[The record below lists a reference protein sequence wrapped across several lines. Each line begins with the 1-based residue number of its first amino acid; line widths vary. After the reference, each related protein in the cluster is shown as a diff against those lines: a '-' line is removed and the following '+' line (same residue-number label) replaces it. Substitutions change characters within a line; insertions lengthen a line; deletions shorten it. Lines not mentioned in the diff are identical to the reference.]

1 LKRLDEDCPNLNSGF
16 RDYLCAIFPKLTDK
30 YFQFRQMYRS
40 IKKEATQKPAD
51 DSEDEEEGPINVETG
66 VRDDITLEI
75 DEKEFLVGVSDNA
88 EEFQIFEKNRSYNF
102 LCFGLRKYQAYVSL
116 GPTVFGQIK

>member
-1 LKRLDEDCPNLNSGF
+1 
-16 RDYLCAIFPKLTDK
+16 
-30 YFQFRQMYRS
+30 MYRS

-51 DSEDEEEGPINVETG
+51 DSEDEEDGVPNVQSG
-66 VRDDITLEI
+66 VQDDITLEI

-102 LCFGLRKYQAYVSL
+102 LCFGLRKYQAFIRL
-116 GPTVFGQIK
+116 GPTVFSQIK